1 MRKKRMVI
9 VALGGNV
16 LIRENE
22 RGTAEEQWRHAEEIC
37 RQIYA
42 LIEHNCNIV
51 LTHGNGPQV
60 GNLLI
65 KNENSADML
74 PTMPLDICGADS
86 QGEMGYMLQ
95 QALLN
100 ELRSHDLRRFVVT
113 MITQVLVDHADPA
126 FQKPTKPVG
135 PFFKK
140 ERAEQLMREQDWRMT
155 EDSGR
160 GWRRVVP
167 SPQPTRVIQ
176 KDMIKLLAEAGHI
189 VIACGGGGIPIMK
202 GPGNRY
208 VGVEAV
214 IDKDLASSLLATN
227 IGADMFVILTRVPR
241 VALNFGKP
249 NQKDLDRMTLSEAK
263 RRLDE
268 GHFAPGSM
276 RPKIEAAI
284 QFLEAPGETLFNGRE
299 VIITDPEH
307 LAEAL
312 DGKHGT
318 HIVKEI

>member
-22 RGTAEEQWRHAEEIC
+22 KGTAEEQWRHAEEIC
-37 RQIYA
+37 RRIFA
-42 LIEHNCNIV
+42 LIERDCNIV

-65 KNENSADML
+65 KNEKSADML
-74 PTMPLDICGADS
+74 PTMPLDVCGADS

-100 ELRSHDLRRFVVT
+100 ELRSHNLRRFVVT
-113 MITQVLVDHADPA
+113 MITQVLVDGTDPA
-126 FQKPTKPVG
+126 FRKPTKPVG
-135 PFFKK
+135 PFFEK
-140 ERAEQLMREQDWRMT
+140 ERAEQLMRQKDWRMI

-167 SPQPTRVIQ
+167 SPQPRRIIQ

-189 VIACGGGGIPIMK
+189 VVACGGGGIPIIK
-202 GPGNRY
+202 GPDDRY

-214 IDKDLASSLLATN
+214 IDKDLASSLLAAN
-227 IGADMFVILTRVPR
+227 IGADMLIILTQVPR

-249 NQKDLDRMTLSEAK
+249 DQKDLDRMTLGEAK
-263 RRLDE
+263 RYLDE

-284 QFLEAPGETLFNGRE
+284 QFLETPADTLFNGRE

-318 HIVKEI
+318 RIMKEA

>member
-1 MRKKRMVI
+1 MVI

-22 RGTAEEQWRHAEEIC
+22 KGTAEQQWRHAEEIC
-37 RQIYA
+37 RRMFP
-42 LIEHNCNIV
+42 LIERGHNIV
-51 LTHGNGPQV
+51 ITHGNGPQV
-60 GNLLI
+60 GNILI
-65 KNENSADML
+65 RNEVAAPLVPM
-74 PTMPLDICGADS
+74 MPLDICVADS
-86 QGEMGYMLQ
+86 EGGMGYMFQ

-100 ELRSHDLRRFVVT
+100 ELRRNNLRRFVVT
-113 MITQVLVDHADPA
+113 MITQVIVDRDDPA
-126 FQKPTKPVG
+126 FQNPDKPVG

-140 ERAEQLMREQDWRMT
+140 DRAEQARREQAWEMI

-160 GWRRVVP
+160 GYRRVVP
-167 SPQPTRVIQ
+167 SPEPKRVIQ

-202 GPGNRY
+202 DNGGDY

-214 IDKDLASSLLATN
+214 IDKDRASSLLAVH
-227 IGADMFVILTRVPR
+227 IGADMLIILTRVPR
-241 VALNFGKP
+241 VALNFGTP
-249 NQKDLDRMTLSEAK
+249 EQKDLDRMTLAEAK
-263 RRLDE
+263 RYLDE

-284 QFLEAPGETLFNGRE
+284 RFLEAREEDMPDDRET
-299 VIITDPEH
+299 IITDSEH

-312 DGKHGT
+312 HGKHGT
-318 HIVKEI
+318 HIVRDG